1 MKKYFLKNMLNIVAY
16 TLLVVV
22 IYFIVTRIYE
32 MYGLITSVVENKDHT
47 RVREI
52 IITGIVIFIALLCL
66 VIAQVYVM
74 RFVLKNI
81 SSSLRNDLFSKV
93 YDLDYGKF
101 SKNDTKHYISMIT
114 NDVIM
119 LEENYFGKIFELI
132 NDGLQLVVML
142 VTIAIIGWRY
152 ILITMVLLIP
162 TIIQPFILKK
172 KIAHEGRKV
181 SEEIKNYTGVA
192 QEMVNGFGTIKGVGN
207 SANFIKRFKKS
218 TDILE
223 NTNLRLANV
232 KAGNSLLSNLAV
244 NIIRVGGM
252 LFFVDSSLRGLINA
266 AVVSSM
272 LGYINNVGGPV
283 LFILRHVEAI
293 SSTKEVRKKLLDFLN
308 EEVNDLNTYDNVD
321 GFSNIVFENVSFG
334 YDESNKILEG
344 LNISVEKGKKYAFI
358 GESGCGKSTILKLLM
373 GYYDNYE
380 GNILFN
386 DRNIR
391 ELNEESYKENI
402 SYLTQKAYIYSDT
415 IENNICLGNN
425 SDESKK
431 YNEVINKVQ
440 LNEVINNIANSNYDI
455 NDFSGGEKQRVAL
468 ARAIYAGKDLIL
480 LDEGTSALD
489 NIKAAEVEKNLLLD
503 ESKTVVSIVHR
514 FNESMKL
521 YDKIYFIED
530 GHVAEAGS
538 YDTLMAMNGKT
549 SRMILGKESA

>member
-1 MKKYFLKNMLNIVAY
+1 MKKYFYKTMLNIVAY

-93 YDLDYGKF
+93 YDLDYNKF

-132 NDGLQLVVML
+132 NDGLQLLVML

-207 SANFIKRFKKS
+207 STNFIKRFKKS

-232 KAGNSLLSNLAV
+232 KAGNSLLSNIAV

-252 LFFVDSSLRGLINA
+252 LLFVDSSLRGVINA

-283 LFILRHVEAI
+283 LFILRHIEAI
-293 SSTKEVRKKLLDFLN
+293 SSTKEVRKKLLHFLN
-308 EEVNDLNTYDNVD
+308 EEVNDLNMYDNID

-344 LNISVEKGKKYAFI
+344 LNISIEKGKKYAFI

-425 SDESKK
+425 SDDSKK
-431 YNEVINKVQ
+431 YNDVINKVQ

-468 ARAIYAGKDLIL
+468 ARAIYAGKDVIL

-489 NIKAAEVEKNLLLD
+489 NIKAAEVEKNLLMY
-503 ESKTVVSIVHR
+503 ESKTVVAIVHR

-530 GHVAEAGS
+530 GYVAEAGT

>member
-1 MKKYFLKNMLNIVAY
+1 MKKYFYKNMLNIVAY

-93 YDLDYGKF
+93 YDLDYNKF

-132 NDGLQLVVML
+132 NDGLQLLVML

-207 SANFIKRFKKS
+207 STNFIKHFKKS

-232 KAGNSLLSNLAV
+232 KAGNSLLSNIAV

-252 LFFVDSSLRGLINA
+252 LFFIDSSLRGLINA

-283 LFILRHVEAI
+283 LFILRHIEAI
-293 SSTKEVRKKLLDFLN
+293 SSTKEVRKKLLHFLN
-308 EEVNDLNTYDNVD
+308 EEVNDLNMYDNID

-344 LNISVEKGKKYAFI
+344 LNISIEKGKKYAFI

-425 SDESKK
+425 SDDSKK
-431 YNEVINKVQ
+431 YNDVINKVQ

-468 ARAIYAGKDLIL
+468 ARAIYAGKDVIL

-489 NIKAAEVEKNLLLD
+489 NIKAAEVEKNLLMD
-503 ESKTVVSIVHR
+503 ESKTVVAIVHR

-530 GHVAEAGS
+530 GYVAEAGS

>member
-66 VIAQVYVM
+66 VITQVYVM

-283 LFILRHVEAI
+283 LFILRHLEAI

-308 EEVNDLNTYDNVD
+308 EEVTDLHMYDNVD

-344 LNISVEKGKKYAFI
+344 LNISIEKGKKYAFI

-425 SDESKK
+425 SDDSKK
-431 YNEVINKVQ
+431 YNEIINKVQ
-440 LNEVINNIANSNYDI
+440 LNEVINNIDNSNYDI

-468 ARAIYAGKDLIL
+468 ARAIYAGRDVIL

-489 NIKAAEVEKNLLLD
+489 NIKASEVEKNLLLD

-514 FNESMKL
+514 FNDSMKL